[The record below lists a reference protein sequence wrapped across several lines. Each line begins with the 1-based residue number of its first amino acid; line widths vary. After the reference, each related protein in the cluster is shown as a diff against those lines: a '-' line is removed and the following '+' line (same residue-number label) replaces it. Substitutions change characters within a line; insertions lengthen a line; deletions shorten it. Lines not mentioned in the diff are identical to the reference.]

1 MVFTINLPS
10 WDLRNL
16 APLFPEESSYTGAD
30 DTNEFYK
37 KNEEKEKRI
46 IRYYILLFV

>member
-30 DTNEFYK
+30 DTKEFCK
-37 KNEEKEKRI
+37 KRMERKRHED
-46 IRYYILLFV
+46 Y